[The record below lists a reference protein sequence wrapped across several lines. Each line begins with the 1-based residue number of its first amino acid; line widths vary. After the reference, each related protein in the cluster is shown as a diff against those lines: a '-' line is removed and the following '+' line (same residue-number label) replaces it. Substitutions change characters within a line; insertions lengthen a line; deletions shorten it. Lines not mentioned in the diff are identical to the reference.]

1 MVYYLKDHRQS
12 EVLPFDTPELINLLP
27 KADPFLVSVFQGA
40 DVPDIVKQPRTC
52 THAHTHIPT
61 DRPSSLFSPPLRC
74 CVLEDIDLFYIV
86 IQTVGGNGSP
96 QLLPPVRRYEA
107 HGTGQ

>member
-1 MVYYLKDHRQS
+1 MYYLKDHRQS

-52 THAHTHIPT
+52 MHTHIPT
-61 DRPSSLFSPPLRC
+61 YRPTLFSLLASPEMLC
-74 CVLEDIDLFYIV
+74 
-86 IQTVGGNGSP
+86 VGGHRFILHSNTNSGREQVTSAIATCAS
-96 QLLPPVRRYEA
+96 V
-107 HGTGQ
+107 

>member
-1 MVYYLKDHRQS
+1 MYYLKDHRQS

-27 KADPFLVSVFQGA
+27 KADPFLVSVFQGT
-40 DVPDIVKQPRTC
+40 DVAEIVKQPHTC
-52 THAHTHIPT
+52 AHTHT
-61 DRPSSLFSPPLRC
+61 HTSLFSAPLRC

-86 IQTVGGNGSP
+86 IQTVGGNRSP
-96 QLLPPVRRYEA
+96 QLLPPVRLYEA